1 MTQEQPQVDEEVA
14 LRFEVED
21 VLGELS
27 AQLAAALKDNA
38 ILRASLRLIQREKQ
52 QQASEAD
59 PIGGT

>member
-14 LRFEVED
+14 LRFDVDD

-27 AQLAAALKDNA
+27 AQLAAAMKDNA

-52 QQASEAD
+52 QQAPEAD